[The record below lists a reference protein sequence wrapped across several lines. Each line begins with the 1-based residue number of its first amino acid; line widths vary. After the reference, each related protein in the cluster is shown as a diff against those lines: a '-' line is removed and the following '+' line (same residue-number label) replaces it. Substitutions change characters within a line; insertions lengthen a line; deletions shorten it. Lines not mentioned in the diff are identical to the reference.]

1 MKLILFDL
9 DGTILLSGGA
19 GARAVN
25 RACKKIHGIED
36 VMDRIMPDG
45 KTDKAILREISR
57 VIEKDFSPDQVNGLF
72 KEYLIFLKEEVTNST
87 EYRVMPGIP
96 ELIRALYER
105 DNIIIGIATGNIEEA
120 ALIKLERSGLSHYFK
135 FGGFGSDFEN
145 REELI
150 RIAIERGEQFLNY
163 ERKFERVFV
172 IGDTPLDVIHAR
184 AAGAKTVAVAT
195 GSYSVSDL
203 ERCNPDYLFENF
215 SDFESVLRIF

>member
-25 RACKKIHGIED
+25 RACKTIYRIEN
-36 VMDRIMPDG
+36 VMGRIMPDG
-45 KTDKAILREISR
+45 KTDIAILREIFR
-57 VIEKDFSPDQVNGLF
+57 AIEKDFSPDEIDCLF
-72 KEYLIFLKEEVTNST
+72 REYLLFLREEVVNSL

-96 ELIRALYER
+96 ELIKALYER
-105 DNIIIGIATGNIEEA
+105 DDIIIGIATGNIEEA

-150 RIAIERGEQFLNY
+150 RIAIERGKKILNY
-163 ERKFERVFV
+163 KREFERVFV
-172 IGDTPLDVIHAR
+172 IGDTPLDIIHAR
-184 AAGAKTVAVAT
+184 AAGTKTVAVAT

-203 ERCNPDYLFENF
+203 ERCNPDYLFEDF
-215 SDFESVLRIF
+215 SDLGSVLKIF

>member
-45 KTDKAILREISR
+45 KTDKAILREIFR
-57 VIEKDFSPDQVNGLF
+57 AIEKDFSPDQVNGLF

-96 ELIRALYER
+96 ELIGALYER

-150 RIAIERGEQFLNY
+150 RIAIERGEKFLNY

-215 SDFESVLRIF
+215 SDFESVLKIF

>member
-45 KTDKAILREISR
+45 KTDTAILREIFR
-57 VIEKDFSPDQVNGLF
+57 AIEKDFSPDQVNGLF
-72 KEYLIFLKEEVTNST
+72 KEYLIFLKEEVANST

-150 RIAIERGEQFLNY
+150 RIAIERGEKFLNY
-163 ERKFERVFV
+163 EREFESVFV
-172 IGDTPLDVIHAR
+172 IGDTPLDVFHAR

>member
-25 RACKKIHGIED
+25 RACKKIHGIEN
-36 VMDRIMPDG
+36 VMDGIFPDG
-45 KTDKAILREISR
+45 KTDIAILREIFKAMKR
-57 VIEKDFSPDQVNGLF
+57 DFLIDEIDSLF
-72 KEYLIFLKEEVTNST
+72 REYLLFLKEEVANSL

-96 ELIRALYER
+96 ELIKALSER
-105 DNIIIGIATGNIEEA
+105 EDIILGIATGNIKEA
-120 ALIKLERSGLSHYFK
+120 AVIKLERSGVGHYFK

-150 RIAIERGEQFLNY
+150 RIAIERGKRFLNH
-163 ERKFERVFV
+163 ERGLEGVFV
-172 IGDTPLDVIHAR
+172 IGDTPLDIIHAR

-195 GSYSVSDL
+195 GSYSVGDL
-203 ERCNPDYLFENF
+203 EKYTPDYLFENF
-215 SDFESVLRIF
+215 SDFESVLKIF